1 MRNGNADERI
11 ACRKRW
17 GFARTSSDI
26 FGPKHPVRGVY
37 ACLRYGQK
45 GRLSRDE
52 ALTHRSLSATLTAP
66 VTVSARV
73 DSLMSHGRE
82 ITATVSARV

>member
-1 MRNGNADERI
+1 
-11 ACRKRW
+11 
-17 GFARTSSDI
+17 
-26 FGPKHPVRGVY
+26 VY

-52 ALTHRSLSATLTAP
+52 ALIHRSLSATLTAP